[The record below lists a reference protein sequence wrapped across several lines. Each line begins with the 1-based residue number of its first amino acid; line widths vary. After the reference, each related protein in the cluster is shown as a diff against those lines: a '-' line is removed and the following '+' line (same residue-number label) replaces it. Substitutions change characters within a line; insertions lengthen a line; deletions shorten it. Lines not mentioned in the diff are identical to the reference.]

1 MAPAAELLGRTTSA
15 TAALGSDIGSG
26 MAEKVRMLE
35 EEVAALQEKAR
46 AEAAE
51 AASKARILEGKVAAQ
66 EVVHAAQLKAA
77 AAEAA
82 AKAEVERVEAELN
95 AQKAAAQIA
104 AAEEKAQEGKLSDL
118 WAHFDTDKN
127 DKLDKQELE
136 QVLACMGKQ
145 VDDAGLDALMT
156 EIDTDNDGQ
165 VSQEEM
171 LEWWKRQDAEHHRA
185 AAAAVRAQ
193 TEAATL
199 ELEKKLAAL
208 QAAHEKLL
216 EADAKEEE
224 LQAEVTVETDALL
237 ASSLSRVESTGETKL
252 VAQLKQQVKDLEKR
266 LAEAETQGQDGVVG
280 ADTGVPEANP
290 KKAKKVP
297 ARKAPDPEVDLERVG
312 GPELQSNSQE
322 MVKFQEADG
331 ARKKVRWGSLWT
343 DVDYPV
349 VQFGQS
355 PKGSCQWWIWKK
367 GKKGD
372 FVAEEQAQLETIFA
386 KSAKPKLTPEGGP
399 KPEGGPR
406 SFVPKKEKISCLDPK
421 RVKAIGAH
429 WLLANPAQ
437 PQAQVA
443 CAWQVSRWRLTN

>member
-1 MAPAAELLGRTTSA
+1 
-15 TAALGSDIGSG
+15 
-26 MAEKVRMLE
+26 MLE

-145 VDDAGLDALMT
+145 VDDAGLDAVMT

-252 VAQLKQQVKDLEKR
+252 VAKLKQQVKDLKKQ
-266 LAEAETQGQDGVVG
+266 LAEAGTRGQDVG
-280 ADTGVPEANP
+280 ADDGGGADEPGLPEPKP
-290 KKAKKVP
+290 KKAEKVP
-297 ARKAPDPEVDLERVG
+297 DPPEVDLERVG

-322 MVKFQEADG
+322 MIKFQKADG

-349 VQFGQS
+349 VRFGQS
-355 PKGSCQWWIWKK
+355 PKDSCQWWMWKK
-367 GKKGD
+367 GKD
-372 FVAEEQAQLETIFA
+372 FVVEEQAQLETIFA
-386 KSAKPKLTPEGGP
+386 KSARPKLTPEGGP
-399 KPEGGPR
+399 RSEGGPG
-406 SFVPKKEKISCLDPK
+406 SFVPKKEKVSCLEKK
-421 RVKAIGAH
+421 RAEQIGAH
-429 WLLANPAQ
+429 
-437 PQAQVA
+437 
-443 CAWQVSRWRLTN
+443 